1 MQISHLVQGIIRVR
15 HLLLDGR
22 PLCRIHLSAALLL
35 QTLKARQ
42 MRCNSCS
49 VPHAACHMQHSAA
62 SQAFHL
68 HGTHLSPQHLGKFAK
83 QA

>member
-1 MQISHLVQGIIRVR
+1 MHITHVVQGIIGVR

-35 QTLKARQ
+35 QALKARH
-42 MRCNSCS
+42 MRRDRCG

-62 SQAFHL
+62 SQALHL
-68 HGTHLSPQHLGKFAK
+68 HGTHLSPQHLDKFAK
-83 QA
+83 RA